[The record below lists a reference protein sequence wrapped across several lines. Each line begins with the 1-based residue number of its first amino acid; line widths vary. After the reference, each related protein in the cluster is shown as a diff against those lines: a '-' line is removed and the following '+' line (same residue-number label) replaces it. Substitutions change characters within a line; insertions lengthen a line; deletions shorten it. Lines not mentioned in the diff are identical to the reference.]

1 MDIDSTQSH
10 VADQRTDEASTDTL
24 LNDQYTSYET
34 HNQHRDLQAQSEQE
48 AHPTAEIATHDA
60 WQSQTFQ
67 VYECS
72 FDSTSN
78 GPDNNGG
85 IVKTFSTESLFNTTV
100 GESRAKMGIQN
111 DNLKMTNGSEN
122 NFFKALKWSP
132 DGSCLLSSSNDNCM
146 RIFALPDLT
155 AEPKDTQLNP
165 GVLIREGEVIYDI
178 CWYPGMNS
186 ADPATCCILSS
197 SRDHPVHL
205 WDAFTGELRCSYT
218 LVDHCEV
225 NFAPN
230 ALCFNL
236 DGSKIYC
243 GSNNMIQIFDTTR
256 PGKDCQKKPTVPTRK
271 SKKGQKGVISCLAFN
286 PDHSDLYA
294 AGSFLKSIG
303 LYDSRAEELL
313 LLLRDKNQRANGRR
327 GKPSPV
333 VAANDDGAGLG
344 KNGSGAT
351 SSKPMGGLT
360 QVQFSP
366 DGLYLYSASRQDPFI
381 RCWDIRNTANVLFRL
396 ERPGELT
403 NQRLGFDV
411 SSDGRWLSAGDMNG
425 DISIFDLSNP
435 TDPDSER
442 LASRIRGHNDVISS
456 AAFHPTGSMLATNS
470 GQRKYELSGSC
481 NADSDSNS
489 DTDSDDEALCNSG
502 QATTSIQD
510 KDFEPAVI
518 DNSICLWTLPGEY
531 VWYVNGQRWTGQ
543 SAQEGTTVNGESEAA
558 GDSTMTLN
566 ERITSSSTPS
576 GDVVM
581 ETTTTATEATSC
593 E

>member
-10 VADQRTDEASTDTL
+10 VMDQATGEAPVDGQDTFCG
-24 LNDQYTSYET
+24 NHDQ
-34 HNQHRDLQAQSEQE
+34 HQDLWAQSDQKVQV
-48 AHPTAEIATHDA
+48 AAAGQDD

-67 VYECS
+67 IYECS
-72 FDSTSN
+72 FDNTSS
-78 GPDNNGG
+78 GSDNSG
-85 IVKTFSTESLFNTTV
+85 IVKTFSTGSLFNTTV
-100 GESRAKMGIQN
+100 GESRTQMGIQR
-111 DNLKMTNGSEN
+111 DSLKMTNGSEN

-146 RIFALPDLT
+146 RIFAIPDFI
-155 AEPKDTQLNP
+155 AEPKDTQLKA

-178 CWYPGMNS
+178 CWYPGMTS
-186 ADPATCCILSS
+186 ADPATCCVLSS

-230 ALCFNL
+230 AFCFNL

-327 GKPSPV
+327 SKPSPV
-333 VAANDDGAGLG
+333 VTANDDETTPS
-344 KNGSGAT
+344 KNGNGAT
-351 SSKPMGGLT
+351 SSPMGGLT

-411 SSDGRWLSAGDMNG
+411 STDGRWLSTGDMNG
-425 DISIFDLSNP
+425 DISIFDLN
-435 TDPDSER
+435 
-442 LASRIRGHNDVISS
+442 VISS
-456 AAFHPTGSMLATNS
+456 AAFHPTGSMLATSS
-470 GQRKYELSGSC
+470 GQRKYELFGTSNTNS
-481 NADSDSNS
+481 DSDS
-489 DTDSDDEALCNSG
+489 DSDSDVESHSKVE
-502 QATTSIQD
+502 QAITSVQGKYSD
-510 KDFEPAVI
+510 SAVI
-518 DNSICLWTLPGEY
+518 DNSISLWTLPGEY
-531 VWYVNGQRWTGQ
+531 VWYVNGQRWSEPSTKED
-543 SAQEGTTVNGESEAA
+543 ATVNGEGEAMV
-558 GDSTMTLN
+558 DSTMVLD
-566 ERITSSSTPS
+566 ERIKSSSTPS
-576 GDVVM
+576 EDVVM
-581 ETTTTATEATSC
+581 TTTTATATVIVS
-593 E
+593 